1 MGAEGRTRH
10 TTYAAGCL
18 MYDDVSRGI
27 KIMREILKAAKDL
40 HVHATYSQTIYRYML
55 RLQTVRPNIHM
66 LMQRQFGDSFDGAG
80 EYSHDC
86 EDDVKEKIVLFT
98 GPSASR

>member
-1 MGAEGRTRH
+1 MGLYVSLRGDV
-10 TTYAAGCL
+10 AAAVVL

-55 RLQTVRPNIHM
+55 SARARCPVGRT
-66 LMQRQFGDSFDGAG
+66 GGARILG
-80 EYSHDC
+80 H
-86 EDDVKEKIVLFT
+86 
-98 GPSASR
+98 